1 MKIEELS
8 SFDIEYLFL
17 NVRGK
22 SVGETIDLIVTCG
35 DDGVTQIPVTVPI
48 DDIEVEND
56 PDHSQEIKLNSE
68 YTLKMKYPSLETF
81 ISNNFGLSEDQDEVE
96 KSFEII
102 ANCIDMVYDDENVY
116 AGSETSKKEK
126 IEWIES
132 LTSEQFQMIE
142 KFFNTMPKLSYT
154 VKVTNPNTK
163 KENSVKLEGLNR
175 FFRLVMSHID
185 LVAYFKINFALM
197 QFHKYSLSDVENMVP
212 WERDIYVGLL
222 RNHIEEENLKAQQK
236 MPHRGSL
243 NGTTI
248 HKSKKN
254 CTG

>member
-1 MKIEELS
+1 MALPKLNVPKYKLKLPSDGRTVNYRPFLVKEEKLLLVATETGEQS
-8 SFDIEYLFL
+8 EIIDAIKDIIKNCTDLDSVDNLATFDIEYLFL

-163 KENSVKLEGLNR
+163 KENSVKLEGLAD
-175 FFRLVMSHID
+175 FF
-185 LVAYFKINFALM
+185 A
-197 QFHKYSLSDVENMVP
+197 
-212 WERDIYVGLL
+212 
-222 RNHIEEENLKAQQK
+222 
-236 MPHRGSL
+236 
-243 NGTTI
+243 
-248 HKSKKN
+248 
-254 CTG
+254 